1 MAKAKRSSPHSAD
14 RLSVALTGQGGSLLL
29 KNGRV
34 VNVFSGEVHPA
45 DVLVLDDEIVS
56 VGEEYPGAEQVIDCA
71 GRVILPG
78 LIDGHIHLESSLLH
92 PAELAR
98 ALVRHGTT
106 AVIAD
111 PHEIANVLG
120 ERGVDF
126 MLRATEGLPLDVF
139 LMAPSCV
146 PATMMET
153 AGAALDARA
162 IARLLAEPRVLGLAE
177 VMNFPGVITGV
188 PEVRAKLAA
197 ARKAGKLIDGH
208 APGLRGSS
216 LQAYVGAGVGSDH
229 ECTTREEARE
239 KVRAGMRLMVREGS
253 AARNMAALLPIV
265 TAANSRRAFFVTD
278 DKHPGE
284 LVREGHMDA
293 ALRRAVAMGLDAVS
307 AVQMASLNTAEYFG
321 LPRRGAVA
329 PGFKADLVVVDNLEL
344 FSVRHVVK
352 AGQPVVIDGE
362 LKVEVAS
369 YRNPAV
375 LKTLRPA
382 ALTGRDFVIKARA
395 GEVRVIRLIPDQI
408 VTHNWVTE
416 PKRERGQVVADIDR
430 DILKLA
436 VIERHHRTGNIGLG
450 LVAGFELKKGALAA
464 SVAHDAH
471 NVIVVGTN
479 DKDMLAAV
487 KRLVALGGGFV
498 AAARG
503 KVVAELALPLA
514 GLMSLKP
521 AEAVAAEL
529 DQMVKVSHN
538 WGSRLHN
545 PFAALSFVALPVI
558 PELKLTDHGLVDV
571 NQFKTVPLWVE

>member
-98 ALVRHGTT
+98 VLVRHGTT

>member
-1 MAKAKRSSPHSAD
+1 
-14 RLSVALTGQGGSLLL
+14 
-29 KNGRV
+29 
-34 VNVFSGEVHPA
+34 
-45 DVLVLDDEIVS
+45 
-56 VGEEYPGAEQVIDCA
+56 
-71 GRVILPG
+71 
-78 LIDGHIHLESSLLH
+78 
-92 PAELAR
+92 
-98 ALVRHGTT
+98 
-106 AVIAD
+106 
-111 PHEIANVLG
+111 
-120 ERGVDF
+120 
-126 MLRATEGLPLDVF
+126 
-139 LMAPSCV
+139 
-146 PATMMET
+146 
-153 AGAALDARA
+153 
-162 IARLLAEPRVLGLAE
+162 
-177 VMNFPGVITGV
+177 
-188 PEVRAKLAA
+188 
-197 ARKAGKLIDGH
+197 
-208 APGLRGSS
+208 
-216 LQAYVGAGVGSDH
+216 
-229 ECTTREEARE
+229 
-239 KVRAGMRLMVREGS
+239 
-253 AARNMAALLPIV
+253 MAALLPIV